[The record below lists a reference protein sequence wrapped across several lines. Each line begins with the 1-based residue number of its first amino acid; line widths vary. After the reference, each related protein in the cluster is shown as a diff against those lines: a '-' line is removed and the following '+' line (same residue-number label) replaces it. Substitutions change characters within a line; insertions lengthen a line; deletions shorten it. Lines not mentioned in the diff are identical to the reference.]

1 MNLLVTN
8 NHILAQATRVY
19 ENFESRKIPFAAIKL
34 NISLQNS
41 YKNEVDEIVE
51 DNFRRGKD
59 LIFKNNDAYV
69 ILMKDTSLEVAES
82 AANRLKAGLFLFGN
96 NFKNFPDT
104 QQIQASAHIF
114 GFSNKAKRF
123 HIKYLDLSSPLNVKK
138 RGDTIQTSLQ
148 EYLRWLELSNND
160 GYQTYQRIDIKI

>member
-1 MNLLVTN
+1 MNLLVIN
-8 NHILAQATRVY
+8 NHILAQATRLY

-69 ILMKDTSLEVAES
+69 ILMKDTSIEVAES
-82 AANRLKAGLFLFGN
+82 ATNRLKVGLYLFGT
-96 NFKNFPDT
+96 NFKNFSDT

-114 GFSNKAKRF
+114 GFSNKAKKLL
-123 HIKYLDLSSPLNVKK
+123 IKYLDLSSPLNVKK
-138 RGDTIQTSLQ
+138 REDTVQASLQ

-160 GYQTYQRIDIKI
+160 GYQAYQRIDIKI

>member
-8 NHILAQATRVY
+8 NHILDQAKRIY
-19 ENFESRKIPFAAIKL
+19 ENFDSRKIPFAAVKL
-34 NISLQNS
+34 NISLQNGC
-41 YKNEVDEIVE
+41 KNEVDEIVE

-69 ILMKDTSLEVAES
+69 ILMKDTSLETAER
-82 AANRLKAGLFLFGN
+82 ATNRLKAGLFLFGS
-96 NFKNFPDT
+96 NFQNFPDS

-114 GFSNKAKRF
+114 GFSNKANRF
-123 HIKYLDLSSPLNVKK
+123 HIKYLDLSSPLNAQKK
-138 RGDTIQTSLQ
+138 TDRIQTSLQ

-160 GYQTYQRIDIKI
+160 GYQTYQRINIKI

>member
-8 NHILAQATRVY
+8 SHIFSQATRVY

-69 ILMKDTSLEVAES
+69 ILMKDTSIEVAES
-82 AANRLKAGLFLFGN
+82 ATNRLKFGLYLFGKN
-96 NFKNFPDT
+96 VTNFSGAQK
-104 QQIQASAHIF
+104 IQASAHIF
-114 GFSNKAKRF
+114 GFSNKAKRLL
-123 HIKYLDLSSPLNVKK
+123 IKYLDLSSPLNVKK
-138 RGDTIQTSLQ
+138 REDTVQASLQ
-148 EYLRWLELSNND
+148 EYLRWLELSNNN
-160 GYQTYQRIDIKI
+160 GYQAYQRIDIKI